1 MINAV
6 AYNRLARKDQPA
18 PETSPSG
25 QLARI
30 LAYVEAR
37 GWANV
42 AVYADD
48 PQGGD
53 AE

>member
-1 MINAV
+1 MTKAV
-6 AYNRLARKDQPA
+6 IYNRVARNDQQDPD
-18 PETSPSG
+18 TSRGG

-42 AVYADD
+42 AEYIDD

-53 AE
+53 AK

>member
-1 MINAV
+1 MTTFAFYGRV
-6 AYNRLARKDQPA
+6 ARKDQQD
-18 PETSPSG
+18 PEPSQDG

-30 LAYVEAR
+30 RAYVEAD

-42 AVYADD
+42 AVYVDD
-48 PQGGD
+48 TQGGD